1 MNVTSSTAE
10 RKSRCYV
17 LEKKGKLYLKHNVF
31 TKDIPICIAFRC
43 MGIESDQEIMALVV
57 FFGASDAQIG
67 NEPKYRTYFNQS
79 IEEAH
84 ELGIFTQQQAL
95 KWVGSLV
102 SMRKGRWSRKRS
114 AEEEGREVFN
124 TTILCHVPVV
134 RYDFWPKCVYLAY
147 MTRECL
153 QCIFDHSLLSDKD
166 YYGNKR
172 IETAGDLMSLLF
184 EDLFK
189 MYNAK
194 VKEFVNKSLQKVRAA
209 RAAES

>member
-1 MNVTSSTAE
+1 M
-10 RKSRCYV
+10 
-17 LEKKGKLYLKHNVF
+17 
-31 TKDIPICIAFRC
+31 
-43 MGIESDQEIMALVV
+43 
-57 FFGASDAQIG
+57 
-67 NEPKYRTYFNQS
+67 
-79 IEEAH
+79 EEAH
-84 ELGIFTQQQAL
+84 ELGIFTQTQAL

-124 TTILCHVPVV
+124 STILCHVPVV

-147 MTRECL
+147 MTREAL

-172 IETAGDLMSLLF
+172 IEMAGDLMSLLF

-194 VKEFVNKSLQKVRAA
+194 VKEFVNKSLKKVEICTEMISRQ
-209 RAAES
+209 RE

>member
-1 MNVTSSTAE
+1 MLRVGEKGETVSQAQCIHE
-10 RKSRCYV
+10 GHPDLHRIPLHGHRKRSRDH
-17 LEKKGKLYLKHNVF
+17 GIGTFSLYK
-31 TKDIPICIAFRC
+31 AFAH
-43 MGIESDQEIMALVV
+43 I
-57 FFGASDAQIG
+57 QIG

-194 VKEFVNKSLQKVRAA
+194 VKEFVNKSLQKVALAKRVN
-209 RAAES
+209 E